1 MTTTQQPEALVF
13 ADDRPTSTSDDLYQW
28 AIDAEDLIRA
38 QHARIE
44 ELEALLSAIG
54 AGGVEPLRKAAKTGG
69 KKDATD
75 WKEIA
80 LALAQRV
87 NFAVTNLSCKGY
99 GMLDLETRK
108 FQSWRE
114 YMAEGLEMVPGIVVD
129 REILATLELSPAQ
142 RKKAQAEI
150 EAKRTAQSA
159 KQEVQP

>member
-1 MTTTQQPEALVF
+1 MSYESWRISYQSSEAAARAAYATTEKLHAELTALREQM
-13 ADDRPTSTSDDLYQW
+13 A
-28 AIDAEDLIRA
+28 
-38 QHARIE
+38 
-44 ELEALLSAIG
+44 AIG
-54 AGGVEPLRKAAKTGG
+54 AGGVEPLRKAAKTEG

-80 LALAQRV
+80 LALARRV

-114 YMAEGLEMVPGIVVD
+114 YMAEGLEMLPGIVVD